1 MTNRSL
7 CAGTVESG
15 NLIVTVLVEQLREAK
30 VAYDLRD
37 EVVALI
43 EQTQATNV
51 VLDLASARFVGS
63 VVFLAFLGVRR
74 HLGNGRIILCNL
86 SDPIREMFAVCRL
99 IQTENNLTA
108 PFEVAAS
115 KEAALARLA
124 C

>member
-7 CAGTVESG
+7 CAGTVESS

-37 EVVALI
+37 EIVALI

-63 VVFLAFLGVRR
+63 VGFLAFLGVRR

-115 KEAALARLA
+115 KEAALARLSG
-124 C
+124 